1 MDSFHIETNELGL
14 LQKIVIGH
22 DHVGYGAGVF
32 IERVLVTEN
41 VVDGRQ
47 YLFQCAKW
55 LDSGQ
60 VDGKIERTLKTTA
73 YCYIAT
79 IPDDSKST
87 SGRWEFI
94 LHSGKKDGTGAT
106 TSNLN
111 IVGYGNRGS
120 SVTTKIYDNK
130 MASAPSSSLVQV
142 DFGDIGD
149 LLKVRIEIDGNGEMP
164 DYFLDYVELKD
175 LDTDERMVSYVAKWL
190 KIGHSEKHAQPFRE
204 FPVFRAAFEPLTGK
218 IKLSSRRRRHLKD
231 PIGYVQLFGE
241 IGETGRF
248 PVNLAYA
255 SNSKTEISFKAEAVS
270 IGRVHSTRLYV
281 KTNEIG
287 KFMKIY
293 NFYPKTNLN

>member
-1 MDSFHIETNELGL
+1 
-14 LQKIVIGH
+14 
-22 DHVGYGAGVF
+22 
-32 IERVLVTEN
+32 
-41 VVDGRQ
+41 
-47 YLFQCAKW
+47 
-55 LDSGQ
+55 
-60 VDGKIERTLKTTA
+60 
-73 YCYIAT
+73 
-79 IPDDSKST
+79 
-87 SGRWEFI
+87 
-94 LHSGKKDGTGAT
+94 
-106 TSNLN
+106 
-111 IVGYGNRGS
+111 
-120 SVTTKIYDNK
+120 
-130 MASAPSSSLVQV
+130 
-142 DFGDIGD
+142 
-149 LLKVRIEIDGNGEMP
+149 MP

-293 NFYPKTNLN
+293 NFYPKFKLTAVHSRPASAIMHFCTILCSNVTRNVIYSKNLQLPSPTSSKSPSCQE